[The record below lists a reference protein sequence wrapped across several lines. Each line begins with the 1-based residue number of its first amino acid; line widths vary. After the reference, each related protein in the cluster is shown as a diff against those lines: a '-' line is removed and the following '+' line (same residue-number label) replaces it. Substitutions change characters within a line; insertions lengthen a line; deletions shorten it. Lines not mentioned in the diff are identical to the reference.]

1 MNTSEAKKL
10 RKLIYSVVKIF
21 SSVRKFQFV
30 PIVHRSIKKKKKK
43 NCTVTWNAQI
53 IML

>member
-30 PIVHRSIKKKKKK
+30 PIVHRSIKKKKK
-43 NCTVTWNAQI
+43 NWTVTWNAQI
-53 IML
+53 IMH